1 MRLAGKV
8 ALISGAASGIGR
20 ETAALF
26 AREGAKVAGGDIA
39 PFPSDFPGLPLRL
52 DVTREENWEE
62 AFAAAERELGPV
74 DVLVNAAGIAESGSI
89 EEASLESWRR
99 VMAVNAEGTF
109 LGCRAAV
116 RAMKERAMK
125 GRGGAIVNISSAA
138 GLVGDP
144 RLAAY
149 CASKG
154 AVRLLTKSV
163 ALHCARAGLGIR
175 CNSVHPSFAETPMLE
190 RMFDAARDP
199 ARLRAG
205 LERASPLGR
214 LGTALEVAEAIL
226 FLASDAASFIT
237 GAELAIDGGLTAA

>member
-39 PFPSDFPGLPLRL
+39 PFPADFPGLPLCL
-52 DVTREENWEE
+52 DVTREEDWEE

-116 RAMKERAMK
+116 RAMR

-190 RMFDAARDP
+190 RMFAAARDP

-214 LGTALEVAEAIL
+214 LGTAVEVAEAIL

>member
-1 MRLAGKV
+1 MRLSGKV
-8 ALISGAASGIGR
+8 ALISGAASGIGL
-20 ETAALF
+20 ETARLF
-26 AREGAKVAGGDIA
+26 AAEGARVAGGDIA
-39 PFPSDFPGLPLRL
+39 PFPEGFPGLALRL
-52 DVTREENWEE
+52 DVTDEGAWEE
-62 AFAAAERELGPV
+62 AFSTLTARLGPP
-74 DVLVNAAGIAESGSI
+74 DILVNAAGIAEGGSI
-89 EEASLESWRR
+89 EETSLDSWRR

-116 RAMKERAMK
+116 RAMR

-138 GLVGDP
+138 GLVGDA

-154 AVRLLTKSV
+154 AVRLLTKAV

-190 RMFDAARDP
+190 RLFASARDP

-205 LERASPLGR
+205 LERASPMGR
-214 LGTALEVAEAIL
+214 LGTAREVAEAIL